1 MNVLVV
7 GSGGREHALAL
18 AVSKSSLCDKLYI
31 APGNAGTEEIG
42 ENVSLDLNDFEA
54 VGSFC
59 LSYEIKLVLIGPED
73 PLVNGI
79 VDYFRATPDLAQVAI
94 LGPTKQAA
102 MLEGSKAYAKEF
114 MARHSIPTAAYKEF
128 TDDQFEQAL
137 DYLKNVG
144 APIVLKADGLAAGKG
159 VRVCASLEEAETAL
173 RDILLDKQYGSA
185 GASVVIEEFLRGIE
199 LSVFLLT
206 DGDNYTVLPT
216 AKDYKRVGEGD
227 SGLNTGGMGAIS
239 PVPFADEALM
249 NKIRERI
256 IDPTMQGIR
265 SEKLDYRGFVYIGLM
280 NVAGDP
286 YVIEYNCRMGDP
298 ETQVVIP
305 RIKNDAVDLF
315 YAAASGNLDS
325 RSIESDNRAAAT
337 VVLASG
343 GYPLS
348 YEKGKPISLVE
359 TTDDQ
364 IIFHAGT
371 KRENRNILTSGGRVL
386 TLTSF
391 GKNLEEALKKSY
403 QLAELDDFL
412 KKYYRKDI
420 GFDVELS

>member
-403 QLAELDDFL
+403 QLAELVDFQ